1 MAHAT
6 SCPYVGL
13 QPYTEDDRQFFF
25 GREREQRII
34 SANLYASPL
43 TVVYGASGVGKSS
56 ILRAGV
62 VPYLQAAERTT
73 VVYFNQWQDPS
84 FADRLKADCLKAV
97 AKTTGEPLSVD
108 TSKPLHKFLAA
119 LGKQSGSALLI
130 LLDQFEEYFL
140 YHPES
145 NGGRTFD
152 GEFASAVNQGQ
163 AELGFMISLRDDWLS
178 RLDRFQRRIPNL
190 LGNTYRLEYLT
201 SAAAEEAI
209 RKPLEVH
216 NAAHGNGGP
225 VLLEDELVQEVLAQ
239 VRTGEVNLS
248 ESQGSGQA
256 KGTENADR
264 IETAFLQLVMTR
276 LWNKEMESRSNLL
289 RVSTL
294 RQLGGAKQ
302 IVQSHLDNVL
312 STLPSPQQDM
322 CASMFRYMVT
332 PRGSKIAHET
342 ADLVEFAEHPAEEVK
357 PLLEKLADPSTHL
370 LRRMSQPERYEIFHD
385 VLGPAVLDW
394 RTRYNK
400 EQEKVELAKQAEAE
414 AKNANRLRR
423 LSAALAVLVLVAV
436 VMAGIAWRLA
446 AKATLSAKDA
456 EDSAETSKT
465 LADVAGKAAGQA
477 KVARG
482 RAEESEALARAASQ
496 EAVDQARIA
505 RSHQLAAEALVG
517 LTEGGDRE
525 TSILL
530 ALDAMRLTFE
540 HDGTVLSDVED
551 VLRRT
556 IQVEATVLTRPGHTQ
571 PITSLAFSPDGSL
584 LATSGADDTV
594 RLWGGTSMQE
604 VAVFSQIQCAATPG
618 IVFSRDGRVIAC
630 ANDRELRVWDAQRHQ
645 ETLRLSTVAGSLP
658 ANSAILQIALS
669 QDGQSVIVG
678 SSDLK
683 IRRWDVSTRNLID
696 TFPGRTPFMIEGGT
710 RLAYLTPSGIDLR
723 DLFTGQEESIP
734 MPSPALL
741 VVSADGSHVGGK
753 EGSTGKITVWDTR
766 SLKSTG
772 SFIDQPAKY
781 LAISRDGSRAAT
793 YDSRAQVK
801 LWDMSHPDNSS
812 ISISLPKTNRSS
824 HWTSLFFSSDGSRL
838 GLQLGWDSR
847 NQENRAQ
854 GVLFWKATTGA
865 STMSERYVAAAF
877 TEDAA
882 HVALANASS
891 LRIEDVK
898 TQRQNQV
905 LYDRDQSFSIAA
917 FSPDGRYVAIA
928 GHDYSVSVWNRRT
941 GDYAASLGQHSENV
955 EDIQFSRDGN
965 LLVTAS
971 DDGTAKIW
979 DTQGVREPRVLVP
992 EPGPDGS
999 PTGEVLG
1006 AVFSHDGNFVATA
1019 DSAGNAQIWNV
1030 ASGKPIMSLPQYKHR
1045 VEDLAFSPD
1054 GRVLVAIA
1062 DRTEFWDIASG
1073 RPRKLFEQPKPA
1085 DLSYSVAFT
1094 PDGKYLLAPG
1104 NAGLKLWD
1112 SIHKWRKLPG
1122 SLDLENGA
1130 NAAYRWL
1137 DAAISPDQKS
1147 VTGPGKS
1154 GTTVAWDLETGRER
1168 TRFYAGNS
1176 TFSAL
1181 AYSPDGKSLYSLAAD
1196 WKVYTHPARVEDL
1209 MREARNQIAAGKGPK
1224 ELNDQSCQELLHEPC
1239 PKEVLALNKK
1249 NVESRERI
1257 IK

>member
-1 MAHAT
+1 
-6 SCPYVGL
+6 
-13 QPYTEDDRQFFF
+13 
-25 GREREQRII
+25 
-34 SANLYASPL
+34 
-43 TVVYGASGVGKSS
+43 
-56 ILRAGV
+56 

-97 AKTTGEPLSVD
+97 AKTTGEPISVD

-140 YHPES
+140 YHPEN

-342 ADLVEFAEHPAEEVK
+342 ADLVEFAEHPAAEVK

-414 AKNANRLRR
+414 AQRQNANRFRR
-423 LSAALAVLVLVAV
+423 LSAALAVLFLVAV
-436 VMAGIAWRLA
+436 VMASIAWRLQREASENA
-446 AKATLSAKDA
+446 AQAKGSEQQAKESAAQAKEAERKAKESAHDA
-456 EDSAETSKT
+456 E
-465 LADVAGKAAGQA
+465 AA
-477 KVARG
+477 
-482 RAEESEALARAASQ
+482 ALAQGDAAEDERA
-496 EAVDQARIA
+496 QARLA
-505 RSHQLAAEALVG
+505 RSHQLAAEALVNLPEQG
-517 LTEGGDRE
+517 QRE

-530 ALDAMRLTFE
+530 ALDALRLTIE
-540 HDGTVLSDVED
+540 HDGTVLPDVEEA
-551 VLRRT
+551 LRRT
-556 IQVEATVLTRPGHTQ
+556 IQVQPTLLARPGHSQ
-571 PITSLAFSPDGSL
+571 PIANLVFSPDGNL
-584 LATSGADDTV
+584 LVSSSADNTV
-594 RLWGGTSMQE
+594 RLWDRASRRE
-604 VAVFSQIQCAATPG
+604 LAVFSQIQCTAAPG
-618 IVFSRDGRVIAC
+618 IVFSGNGRVIAC
-630 ANDRELRVWDAQRHQ
+630 ASDRELRVWD
-645 ETLRLSTVAGSLP
+645 TLRKQPIFGIDGSRNAP
-658 ANSAILQIALS
+658 AANTTISQIALS
-669 QDGQSVIVG
+669 PDGNSVIAEY
-678 SSDLK
+678 SDQQ
-683 IRRWDVSTRNLID
+683 IRRWDLTTGNLSE
-696 TFPGRTPFMIEGGT
+696 TFPGQTPFIIEGGK
-710 RLAYLTPSGIDLR
+710 RLAYLTGNGISLR
-723 DLFTGQEESIP
+723 ELATGQEEHVPI
-734 MPSPALL
+734 PSPHLL
-741 VVSADGSHVGGK
+741 AVSADGKHVAAQ
-753 EGSTGKITVWDTR
+753 GSAGMITVWETAP
-766 SLKSTG
+766 LKSAG
-772 SFIDQPAKY
+772 SFTDRSAAR

-793 YDSRAQVK
+793 YDDRKQARGRPSAPAQVK
-801 LWDMSHPDNSS
+801 VWDLSHQDSS
-812 ISISLPKTNRSS
+812 PISTALPATFRSS
-824 HWTSLFFSSDGSRL
+824 RQTSLFFSPDGTTL
-838 GLQLGWDSR
+838 VLQPGTVMNADNKTQDMWFWSAS
-847 NQENRAQ
+847 NVAQ
-854 GVLFWKATTGA
+854 
-865 STMSERYVAAAF
+865 TMGDGYVAAAYS
-877 TEDAA
+877 EDGERL
-882 HVALANASS
+882 ALAKPSS
-891 LRIEDVK
+891 LRISDAK
-898 TQRQNQV
+898 TQRLTQI
-905 LYDRDQSFSIAA
+905 LYDRDESFNMAA

-928 GHDYSVSVWNRRT
+928 GLDHSVSVWNRFT
-941 GDYAASLGQHSENV
+941 GEYVAALGQHSETV
-955 EDIQFSRDGN
+955 QDIQFSRDGN

-971 DDGTAKIW
+971 DDGSAKIW
-979 DTQGVREPRVLVP
+979 DIQARTERHTLVP
-992 EPGPDGS
+992 EPAADGS
-999 PTGEVLG
+999 PTSQVLG
-1006 AVFSHDGNFVATA
+1006 AVFSHDGKFVATA
-1019 DSAGNAQIWNV
+1019 DSAGKAQIWSV
-1030 ASGKPIMSLPQYKHR
+1030 ASGKPIMSLPKHKNR

-1054 GRVLVAIA
+1054 GRVLVAIL
-1062 DRTEFWDIASG
+1062 DSTEFWDISSG
-1073 RPRKLFEQPKPA
+1073 TPRKVLEQPKPA
-1085 DLSYSVAFT
+1085 HLSYSAAFT
-1094 PDGKYLLAPG
+1094 PDGSHLVAPG
-1104 NAGLKLWD
+1104 DAGMKLWD
-1112 SIHKWRKLPG
+1112 AAHKWRELPG
-1122 SLDLENGA
+1122 GLDCAGQGA
-1130 NAAYRWL
+1130 AGCNVNWL
-1137 DAAISPDQKS
+1137 GVAISPDRKS
-1147 VTGPGKS
+1147 VAGPGKS
-1154 GTTVAWDLETGRER
+1154 GTIVVWDLETGKER
-1168 TRFYAGNS
+1168 TTLYAGLS
-1176 TFSAL
+1176 TLKAL
-1181 AYSPDGKSLYSLAAD
+1181 AYSPEGKSLYTLAVD
-1196 WKVYTHPARVEDL
+1196 WKIYTHPARVEDL

-1239 PKEVLALNKK
+1239 PPEVLALGKAT
-1249 NVESRERI
+1249 VSSRERI